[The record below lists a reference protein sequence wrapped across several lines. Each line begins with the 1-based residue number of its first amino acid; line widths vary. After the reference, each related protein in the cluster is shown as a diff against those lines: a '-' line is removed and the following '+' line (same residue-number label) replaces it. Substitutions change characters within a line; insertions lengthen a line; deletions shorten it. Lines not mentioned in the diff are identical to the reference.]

1 MQDAND
7 IERIVKSFI
16 LTEFLPGESP
26 EALTPTTP
34 LVSIGV
40 LDSLATMKLV
50 AFLEQE
56 FSIGIDAHEADTE
69 NLDSIERIA
78 RLVRSKQ

>member
-1 MQDAND
+1 MQDVTD
-7 IERIVKSFI
+7 IEQIVKSYI
-16 LTEFLPGESP
+16 LTEFLPGESA

-56 FSIGIDAHEADTE
+56 FAIGIDAHEADTE